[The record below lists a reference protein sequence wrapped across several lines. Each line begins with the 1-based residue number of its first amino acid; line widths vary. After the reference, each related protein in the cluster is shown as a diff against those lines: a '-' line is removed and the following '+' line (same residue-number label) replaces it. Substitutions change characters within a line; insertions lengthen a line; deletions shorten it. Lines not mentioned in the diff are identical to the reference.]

1 MDTAMNWGHDQ
12 QGIAQERA
20 VLKEWDYLQQ
30 ALFTFALAISHAP
43 AHPRRRMIEDYIA
56 QITGGCAR
64 IWWEPDTAGNAAED
78 SRLFEVHYQHI
89 RYGMLEL
96 ASGYLVSKIMPGISQ
111 HFADL
116 CALILRIA
124 EHEVLVQYRLAQLPR
139 LIRNRARKS
148 LTAREKDMLQGLI
161 RDESRQEIAHKLDL
175 GETTVHTHMQRL
187 YRRLDVHS
195 SKEAVLRAFELSLV
209 DWLDLP

>member
-1 MDTAMNWGHDQ
+1 MDTDMNWGHDQ
-12 QGIAQERA
+12 QSIAQERA
-20 VLKEWDYLQQ
+20 VLKEWDFLQQ
-30 ALFTFALAISHAP
+30 ALFNFALAASHAP
-43 AHPRRRMIEDYIA
+43 AHPRRSMIEDHIA

-64 IWWEPDTAGNAAED
+64 IWWEPYIAGSAAKD
-78 SRLFEVHYQHI
+78 SSLFEIRYQQI

-111 HFADL
+111 HFANL
-116 CALILRIA
+116 CALILRMA
-124 EHEVLVQYRLAQLPR
+124 EHEVLVQCQLAQLPR
-139 LIRNRARKS
+139 LIPNRARKS

-161 RDESRQEIAHKLDL
+161 RGESRQEMAHKLDL

-195 SKEAVLRAFELSLV
+195 SEEAVLRAFELRLV